1 MNCKEA
7 FYRGRKWKLN
17 GSRRPCWNLQ
27 WMKLKCTLKVLWK
40 KKFRNPWHH
49 LVQCSPLLWICI
61 FYSSLTS
68 KTLFLYCSET
78 TENLLMCNAS
88 YSHLKEYIVSRFFF
102 VLIYSYWLY
111 CTSLR
116 ANLPN
121 KYYNVRYKL
130 HVCTYFLDANQVE
143 FLSHLFNSEVYLW
156 SNKPWFHCLMKILK
170 RY

>member
-27 WMKLKCTLKVLWK
+27 WIKLKCTLKVLWK
-40 KKFRNPWHH
+40 KKFKNPWHH

-102 VLIYSYWLY
+102 VLIYSYDYTVLLY
-111 CTSLR
+111 EQIYQMSTI
-116 ANLPN
+116 
-121 KYYNVRYKL
+121 VRYKL
-130 HVCTYFLDANQVE
+130 LRCQ
-143 FLSHLFNSEVYLW
+143 
-156 SNKPWFHCLMKILK
+156 SNRIFVISSPTAKYTFGATNHDSTVWWK
-170 RY
+170 Y